1 MKNNQNGLS
10 GVLKDQSEAI
20 EQLNMDYAVERTLI
34 AGILAGLTTRGL
46 FEQVDFETIAQV
58 GSALGSSDFA
68 KRLAMRIETLR
79 NGMAG
84 VPGSA

>member
-1 MKNNQNGLS
+1 
-10 GVLKDQSEAI
+10 
-20 EQLNMDYAVERTLI
+20 MDYAVERTLI

-46 FEQVDFETIAQV
+46 LEQIDFDTIAQV

-79 NGMAG
+79 NGMAAI
-84 VPGSA
+84 PGSA